1 MAGSR
6 RQLTAS
12 RFFCLNCGQEG
23 LPIWRKRRRESG
35 HLKGL
40 YCIRCRM
47 VINHYE
53 ARTQADVDRFRAA
66 FEAGEFREA
75 AEESIEYAKREGL

>member
-1 MAGSR
+1 
-6 RQLTAS
+6 
-12 RFFCLNCGQEG
+12 
-23 LPIWRKRRRESG
+23 
-35 HLKGL
+35 
-40 YCIRCRM
+40 M